1 MSKFKPETVEKNSSS
16 TIDPPAG
23 IKTPPLG
30 CQCNAL
36 TTKLTEVQLLLKSLN
51 TCYSQLR
58 QSISL
63 ILRLYACS
71 TSTRKVKVLPLPET
85 IREKSTFRAKALRRE
100 LV

>member
-1 MSKFKPETVEKNSSS
+1 MCLSRARGNHIHKLKFKPETVEKNLSS

-23 IKTPPLG
+23 IKTTPLR

-36 TTKLTEVQLLLKSLN
+36 TTMLTEVQLLLKSLN

-58 QSISL
+58 HSL

-71 TSTRKVKVLPLPET
+71 TSTRKVKVLPLPE
-85 IREKSTFRAKALRRE
+85 RKR
-100 LV
+100 